1 MTMQTFTGAEYLMI
15 DIANNANTLS
25 TVKLSLQQKENNKA
39 ARQEGLNQVVAFID
53 ENVKVIS
60 TSGQST
66 RIYNPAYAQ
75 SVYTEAGKLF
85 RNVLKPE
92 IDTLTKGKAK

>member
-1 MTMQTFTGAEYLMI
+1 MI

-66 RIYNPAYAQ
+66 RIYNPAYAI